1 MSENKIAFP
10 VKLASNNP
18 QSFGIVDAT
27 EISGHRS
34 VGTLSDL
41 YSISDSVL
49 SILKDGSDAIGQ
61 EWFVVSED
69 CKYRL
74 DNWENRKTTAGWT
87 KLPKQWSI
95 DDKQSI
101 SEKDQPNGYAGLDSN
116 GKVPIEKIYGT
127 TATVVVVETYESLPA
142 VGSSDKIYVT
152 TDTNTTYYWT
162 GATYVEISKPISL
175 GETSSTAYR
184 GDLGAIAYAHS
195 QILGGTG
202 VHVSDTER
210 INWNLAYNNNHTHG
224 DNDVL
229 NHLSIVDGKLKADI
243 DFYSIGEV
251 SAFGAGSGTGGSG
264 LTQTVYGLSGLGG
277 TYSNAT
283 LTDTFN
289 AYTINQ
295 LHARLLQVEAG
306 AAAVSS
312 TERTNWNLAYTNNHT
327 HTNKSVLDGITST
340 LIANWNTAYTNSHTH
355 TNKSLLDA
363 FSQSD
368 NNVLDHLSV
377 VNGNL
382 KVDIDLRSGWFRS
395 DGTTGW
401 LNDTYGGGIYM
412 TDTTYVRVYNSKSF
426 WVNNNI
432 VATGEITA
440 FGASDIRLK
449 SNIKQIDSALDF
461 LGKVKTYEFDWNEK
475 ALSLNPLK
483 AKRGAGVIAQ
493 EMSLLDN
500 NFVHSI
506 YGDYLGVDYERFI
519 PYLIGGVNEL
529 SKKMYDYG
537 NRLDRAEKRVA
548 ELELEVKRLIA

>member
-74 DNWENRKTTAGWT
+74 DNWENRNTTAGWT

-101 SEKDQPNGYAGLDSN
+101 FEKDQPNGYAGLDSN

-162 GATYVEISKPISL
+162 GTTYVEISKPISL

-210 INWNLAYNNNHTHG
+210 TNWNLAYNNNHTHG

-312 TERTNWNLAYTNNHT
+312 TERTNWNLAYNNNHT

-412 TDTTYVRVYNSKSF
+412 TDTTYVRVYNNKSF
-426 WVNNNI
+426 WVDNNI

-449 SNIKQIDSALDF
+449 SNIKPINSALDF

-483 AKRGAGVIAQ
+483 TKKGAGVIAQ
-493 EMSLLDN
+493 EISLLDK

-519 PYLIGGVNEL
+519 PYLIGGVNEVADEVTIL
-529 SKKMYDYG
+529 K
-537 NRLDRAEKRVA
+537 KRVA